1 MHTIRLVLQMA
12 SLLTLTYSQPTRTL
26 AAGEVLISEGQKGG
40 DLFVLESGRLSV
52 ERGGVAIATVTEP
65 GSLIGEMSILM
76 DRPYSATVR
85 AERESQVRVVHDAI
99 RYLERQPAVALHVA
113 SVLSHRLDATSALV
127 VDLTRNSQPNAE
139 QKGLLDRIFTTIMTP
154 LASRRDTRAHE

>member
-1 MHTIRLVLQMA
+1 MA

-26 AAGEVLISEGQKGG
+26 AAGEVLISEGQSSG
-40 DLFVLESGRLSV
+40 DLFVLETGRLNV
-52 ERGGVAIATVTEP
+52 ERGGVSIATVTEP
-65 GSLIGEMSILM
+65 GALIGEMSILM
-76 DRPYSATVR
+76 GRPYSATVR
-85 AERESQVRVVHDAI
+85 AERETQVRVVHDAI

-127 VDLTRNSQPNAE
+127 VELTRGGQATGE
-139 QKGLLDRIFTTIMTP
+139 QKGLLDRILSTIMTP